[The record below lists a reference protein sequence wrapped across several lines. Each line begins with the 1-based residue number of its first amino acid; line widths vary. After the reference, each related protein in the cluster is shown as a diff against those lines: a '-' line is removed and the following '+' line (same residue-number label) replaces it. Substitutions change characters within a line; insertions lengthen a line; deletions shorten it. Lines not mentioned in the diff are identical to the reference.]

1 MRKHS
6 FLSASS
12 SKRWLAC
19 PPSAKKCAD
28 MMDRAGPDAAEGT
41 DAHALAEHKV
51 LKALGRDSPD
61 PTEDLTYFDAEMDR
75 CTDDYCAFVM
85 EAYAEAKEHCKDPA
99 VLVEQRL
106 DYSRWVD
113 GGFGTGD
120 ALIIAD
126 DVIHVVDFKYGLGVL
141 VEADRNSQ
149 MMIYGLGALDLYDG
163 IYDINTVKMTI
174 FQPRRDNISTF
185 TMSKDE
191 LLKWAD
197 EVLVPTAKLA
207 IRGEGEFHA
216 GDHCQFCRVKAVCR
230 ERAEQ
235 NLELAKYEFAHADTL
250 TDAEIAEILTKVD
263 GLVSW
268 GNDVKEYALQ
278 QALSGTKYEGFKVV
292 EGRSNRRYADE
303 AAVADAVTK
312 AGYDPYEKKV
322 LGITA
327 MTSLLGKKRF
337 TELLDGLITK
347 PPGKPALVPESD
359 KRPAMNTATDDF
371 KNLEE

>member
-19 PPSAKKCAD
+19 PPSAKKCAE
-28 MMDRAGPDAAEGT
+28 MADRAGSDAEQGT
-41 DAHALAEHKV
+41 DAHALCEYKV

-61 PTEDLTYFDAEMDR
+61 PTEGLTFYDAEMDR
-75 CTDDYCAFVM
+75 CADDYCSFVM
-85 EAYAEAKEHCKDPA
+85 EQYAEAQENCKDPV
-99 VLVEQRL
+99 VLVEQKL
-106 DYSRWVD
+106 DYSKWVE

-120 ALIIAD
+120 ALIISD

-141 VEADRNSQ
+141 VEADHNSQ
-149 MMIYGLGALDLYDG
+149 MMLYGLGALDLYDG
-163 IYDINTVKMTI
+163 IYDIKTVKMTI

-185 TMSKDE
+185 TMDKDE

-197 EVLVPTAKLA
+197 EVLAPIARLA
-207 IRGEGEFHA
+207 IKGEGEFHA
-216 GDHCQFCRVKAVCR
+216 GDHCQFCKIKAICR
-230 ERAEQ
+230 ERAKQ

-250 TDAEIAEILTKVD
+250 SDDEIAEVLTKVD
-263 GLVSW
+263 DLVSW
-268 GNDVKEYALQ
+268 GNDVKDYALQ
-278 QALSGTKYEGFKVV
+278 QALSGAKYEGFKVV
-292 EGRSNRRYADE
+292 EGKSNRKYTDD
-303 AAVADAVTK
+303 AAVADAVSK

-337 TELLDGLITK
+337 SELLDGLITK

-359 KRPAMNTATDDF
+359 KRPAMNTAVDDF
-371 KNLEE
+371 KEEE

>member
-19 PPSAKKCAD
+19 PPSAKKCAE
-28 MMDRAGPDAAEGT
+28 MTDRAGPDAAQGT

-85 EAYAEAKEHCKDPA
+85 EAYAEAKEHCKDPV

-126 DVIHVVDFKYGLGVL
+126 DVIHVVDFKYGLGVF
-141 VEADRNSQ
+141 VESDQNSQ

-163 IYDINTVKMTI
+163 IYDINTVKMTV

-185 TMSKDE
+185 TMSKEE

-207 IRGEGEFHA
+207 IKGEGEFHA
-216 GDHCQFCRVKAVCR
+216 GEHCQFCKVKAICR

-250 TDAEIAEILTKVD
+250 TDDEITEILTKVD
-263 GLVSW
+263 DLVSW
-268 GNDVKEYALQ
+268 GNDVKDYALQ
-278 QALSGTKYEGFKVV
+278 QALSGTKYDGFKVV
-292 EGRSNRRYADE
+292 EGRSNRKYADE
-303 AAVADAVTK
+303 AAVADVVTK

-347 PPGKPALVPESD
+347 PPGKPALVPDSD
-359 KRPAMNTATDDF
+359 KRPAMNTAADDF